1 MNITEVLQFADTLIF
16 DETGQHLDDIQQAVI
31 KGVWEGKTYE
41 KIGEESNRS
50 EGRVRDVG
58 YKLWQLLSEQLGEDV
73 NKANFRST
81 VERLRTNSPQ
91 IINVRSHQ
99 TFNFCS
105 LNNNP
110 QPLPLSLSNTN
121 DHKLSKNLTLAPK
134 VTQFYGRESELL
146 NLSQWIENHSINIIS
161 VLGSRGI
168 GKTTL
173 VKQFIDTT
181 SLDFDFLIWKDLKIS
196 TTFDEFISDILE
208 LDSSNDN
215 YKLTGDKFTYCLE
228 LFQEKRYLI
237 ILDNV
242 QELFISKELTGQYKP
257 EYQEY
262 KTFFQMIA
270 SLTHQSCLIMIS
282 SEKCQEMIS
291 FDEQLYPIKWLELEG
306 LEAAAT
312 NILTQQGCTN
322 QQQNLSLV
330 HLYKGN
336 PYYLQSITTLI
347 KDVFSGRVE
356 DFLAEDS
363 LILTSEIKTLLDA
376 VWEKLTEEE
385 KAIIQQLY
393 QVSQAMSREQ
403 LKQRLALPS
412 SSLIQGLQSLSR
424 RYLLQVIPEENI
436 MYKLDSVFR
445 EYLDSIVIN

>member
-168 GKTTL
+168 GK
-173 VKQFIDTT
+173 
-181 SLDFDFLIWKDLKIS
+181 
-196 TTFDEFISDILE
+196 
-208 LDSSNDN
+208 
-215 YKLTGDKFTYCLE
+215 
-228 LFQEKRYLI
+228 
-237 ILDNV
+237 
-242 QELFISKELTGQYKP
+242 
-257 EYQEY
+257 
-262 KTFFQMIA
+262 
-270 SLTHQSCLIMIS
+270 
-282 SEKCQEMIS
+282 
-291 FDEQLYPIKWLELEG
+291 
-306 LEAAAT
+306 
-312 NILTQQGCTN
+312 
-322 QQQNLSLV
+322 
-330 HLYKGN
+330 
-336 PYYLQSITTLI
+336 
-347 KDVFSGRVE
+347 
-356 DFLAEDS
+356 
-363 LILTSEIKTLLDA
+363 
-376 VWEKLTEEE
+376 
-385 KAIIQQLY
+385 
-393 QVSQAMSREQ
+393 
-403 LKQRLALPS
+403 LP
-412 SSLIQGLQSLSR
+412 
-424 RYLLQVIPEENI
+424 
-436 MYKLDSVFR
+436 
-445 EYLDSIVIN
+445 

>member
-110 QPLPLSLSNTN
+110 QPLPLSLNNIN

-146 NLSQWIENHSINIIS
+146 NLSQWIENRSINIIS

-215 YKLTGDKFTYCLE
+215 YKLTGDKFNYCLE
-228 LFQEKRYLI
+228 LFQAERYLV

-242 QELFISKELTGQYKP
+242 QELFISKELAGQYKP

-262 KTFFQMIA
+262 KTLFQMSA
-270 SLTHQSCLIMIS
+270 SITHQSCLIMIS

-306 LEAAAT
+306 LGATAT
-312 NILTQQGCTN
+312 NILT
-322 QQQNLSLV
+322 
-330 HLYKGN
+330 
-336 PYYLQSITTLI
+336 
-347 KDVFSGRVE
+347 
-356 DFLAEDS
+356 
-363 LILTSEIKTLLDA
+363 
-376 VWEKLTEEE
+376 
-385 KAIIQQLY
+385 
-393 QVSQAMSREQ
+393 
-403 LKQRLALPS
+403 
-412 SSLIQGLQSLSR
+412 
-424 RYLLQVIPEENI
+424 
-436 MYKLDSVFR
+436 
-445 EYLDSIVIN
+445 